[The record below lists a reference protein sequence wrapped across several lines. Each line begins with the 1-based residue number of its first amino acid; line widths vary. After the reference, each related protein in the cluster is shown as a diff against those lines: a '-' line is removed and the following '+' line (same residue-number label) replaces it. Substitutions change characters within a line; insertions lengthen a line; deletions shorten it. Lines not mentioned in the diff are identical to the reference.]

1 MRIAAMAAGAVGGYF
16 GARMAAAG
24 HDVFFIARGA
34 NLAAMKANGLKLE
47 SVHGDLHLPKPNVT
61 DDPKSVGPVD
71 IVLFAVKLWDTET
84 AAEQARPLVGPNTRV
99 ITLQNGVDS
108 VERVAPILGVDVT
121 VGGAAYVASVVASP
135 GVIKQ
140 TSHFAKMRYGR
151 ADKKA
156 DAVLQAFTDV
166 GKAAKLDVDIS
177 PDINVELWEKFIFL
191 TAMSGSTASMREP
204 IGVIRADPET
214 RDFFRALME
223 EAYAV
228 GKAKGVALA
237 PDFVEGRMDFM
248 MNKVEPGMKA
258 SMAHDL
264 ERGNRIE
271 LDWLSGKVRALGR
284 QYSIPTPASDTVYT
298 VLKLHRMGTRS

>member
-34 NLAAMKANGLKLE
+34 NLAAIKNNGLQIE
-47 SVHGDLHLPKPNVT
+47 SVHGDLHLAKVNAT

-71 IVLFAVKLWDTET
+71 IVLFAVKLWDTEP
-84 AAEQARPLVGPNTRV
+84 AAEQTKPLVGPNTRV

-108 VERVAPILGVDVT
+108 VERVAPILGAEQT
-121 VGGAAYVASVVASP
+121 VGGVAYIASVIAAP

-140 TSHFAKMRYGR
+140 TSSFAQMRFGR
-151 ADKKA
+151 ADKRP
-156 DAVLQAFTDV
+156 DAGLQAFVDA
-166 GKAAKLDVDIS
+166 GKAAKIDIDIS
-177 PDINVELWEKFIFL
+177 ADIERERWQKFIFL
-191 TAMSGSTASMREP
+191 TAMAGSTAALRSP
-204 IGVIRADPET
+204 IGPIREDPEL
-214 RDFFRALME
+214 RGFFRQLME

-228 GKAKGVALA
+228 GKAKGVALDA
-237 PDFVEGRMDFM
+237 AYLDSRMDFL

-264 ERGNRIE
+264 ERGNRLE
-271 LDWLSGKVRALGR
+271 LDWLAGKVRALGR
-284 QYSIPTPASDTVYT
+284 ELSIPTPASDMVYT
-298 VLKLHRMGTRS
+298 VLKLHRMGA

>member
-34 NLAAMKANGLKLE
+34 NLAAMKANGLKVE

-61 DDPKSVGPVD
+61 DDPKSVDPVD

-84 AAEQARPLVGPNTRV
+84 AAGLARPLVGANTRV
-99 ITLQNGVDS
+99 ITFQNGVDS
-108 VERVAPILGVDVT
+108 VERITPILGADHT
-121 VGGAAYVASVVASP
+121 IGGAAYIATVIASP
-135 GVIKQ
+135 GVIKH

-156 DAVLQAFTDV
+156 DAVLQAFTDA
-166 GKAAKLDVDIS
+166 GKAAKIDVDIS
-177 PDINVELWEKFIFL
+177 ADINVELWEKFIFL
-191 TAMSGSTASMREP
+191 TAMAGATGSMRSG
-204 IGVIRADPET
+204 IGAIRSDPEL
-214 RDFFRALME
+214 RGFFRALME

-228 GKAKGVALA
+228 GRAKGVALA
-237 PDFVEGRMDFM
+237 SDFVEGRMKFLDTI
-248 MNKVEPGMKA
+248 EPGMKA

-271 LDWLSGKVRALGR
+271 LDWLAGKVRALGR
-284 QYSIPTPASDTVYT
+284 QYNIPTPASDTVYT
-298 VLKLHRMGTRS
+298 VLKLYRMGRP

>member
-84 AAEQARPLVGPNTRV
+84 AAERARPLVGTNTRV

-108 VERVAPILGVDVT
+108 VERIAPILGAEQT
-121 VGGAAYVASVVASP
+121 VGGAAYIATVIAAP

-140 TSHFAKMRYGR
+140 TSHFAKMRFGR
-151 ADKKA
+151 AGKKA
-156 DAVLQAFTDV
+156 DALLQAFADA
-166 GKAAKLDVDIS
+166 GKAAKIDIDIS
-177 PDINVELWEKFIFL
+177 ADIDVELWEKFIFL

-214 RDFFRALME
+214 RGFFRALME
-223 EAYAV
+223 ETYAV

-237 PDFVEGRMDFM
+237 PDFIEGRMKFLDTI
-248 MNKVEPGMKA
+248 EPGMKA

-264 ERGNRIE
+264 DRGNRIE
-271 LDWLSGKVRALGR
+271 LDWLAGKVRSLGR
-284 QYSIPTPASDTVYT
+284 ALNIPTPASDAVYT
-298 VLKLHRMGTRS
+298 VLKLHRLGKQP